1 MRSILYFLVIVFAL
15 VVLSALITGC
25 GDSKSGTGGAAYNVT
40 PPAHYYV

>member
-25 GDSKSGTGGAAYNVT
+25 TSNSETGRSHYNVT
-40 PPAHYYV
+40 PPAHYDV